1 MVSTLVVEEGESWSM
16 VRDLNLILTM
26 LLIKEK
32 VMVEEVMR
40 LTVVK
45 MAVCLELCF
54 WKFTPRFDDDYQ

>member
-1 MVSTLVVEEGESWSM
+1 MICLVVEVEEFLSM
-16 VRDLNLILTM
+16 ELDLIM
-26 LLIKEK
+26 MFRMEK

>member
-45 MAVCLELCF
+45 MAVCLGLCF
-54 WKFTPRFDDDYQ
+54 WKFTPRFD